1 MERKKLNTIVT
12 VVIIILIAVVG
23 SVIFLFNYSQ
33 DESSLT
39 VLEKKWINDNIN
51 KVVDIN
57 IYNDIPVYSYNG
69 NGIIFDYLDYF
80 SEEYGVKF
88 NKISSY
94 EEKDLIDKELVFL
107 SLNNDAKL
115 DKNDI
120 LIYEDHYVVLKSN
133 TNDYINKENIDTLGV
148 LKIDE
153 NIIKKYFNNDNIVY
167 TSYENVTDLINAYK
181 NTEVNYLILPNV
193 RYMDDILKNNDE
205 DNVIIVFEVFENV
218 ENLIEYI
225 KEFDK
230 RKVVVYDGYNIVQ
243 VNIEDIMY
251 FYSDGNYNFCK
262 TKDKQYRVKRKL
274 YEIDKISND
283 FVRISKGCIINIKQ
297 VKSFDI
303 GENRNIIVKFI
314 DNSEQYVARRK
325 IKEVMNY
332 LDERMI

>member
-1 MERKKLNTIVT
+1 MNIHINKFANKRLNK
-12 VVIIILIAVVG
+12 
-23 SVIFLFNYSQ
+23 
-33 DESSLT
+33 DE
-39 VLEKKWINDNIN
+39 VNIN
-51 KVVDIN
+51 MEFN
-57 IYNDIPVYSYNG
+57 ENYNEI
-69 NGIIFDYLDYF
+69 
-80 SEEYGVKF
+80 
-88 NKISSY
+88 
-94 EEKDLIDKELVFL
+94 
-107 SLNNDAKL
+107 
-115 DKNDI
+115 
-120 LIYEDHYVVLKSN
+120 
-133 TNDYINKENIDTLGV
+133 
-148 LKIDE
+148 
-153 NIIKKYFNNDNIVY
+153 
-167 TSYENVTDLINAYK
+167 
-181 NTEVNYLILPNV
+181 
-193 RYMDDILKNNDE
+193 
-205 DNVIIVFEVFENV
+205 

-303 GENRNIIVKFI
+303 GKNRNIIVKFI